1 MIYAYPCDLRQDED
15 GWFIVSFPDVP
26 QAITGGPDRSEAL
39 YLASDALAVAL
50 AGHVLEGNDIPE
62 PGERAV
68 GQEMVA
74 VPTVVAAKLAL
85 YSAMR
90 AQQVTKVELARRLG
104 VSEAAVRRLVNPD
117 HRSHIGQV
125 NKALAAVGHSLVV
138 EVVPA

>member
-1 MIYAYPCDLRQDED
+1 MIYAYPCDLTLDED
-15 GWFIVSFPDVP
+15 GWLVATFADVP
-26 QAITGGPDRSEAL
+26 EAVGGGPDRVEAL
-39 YLASDALAVAL
+39 RQAAEALAAAL
-50 AGHVLEGNDIPE
+50 SGYVHSGLEIPE
-62 PGERAV
+62 PSALAAE
-68 GQEMVA
+68 QESVA

-90 AQQVTKVELARRLG
+90 VQQLTKVELARRLG
-104 VSEAAVRRLVNPD
+104 VSEAAARRLLNPD

>member
-1 MIYAYPCDLRQDED
+1 MIYAYPCDLTPDDD
-15 GWFIVSFPDVP
+15 GWLAATFADVP
-26 QAITGGPDRSEAL
+26 EAIGGGPDRAEAVFR
-39 YLASDALAVAL
+39 AADALAVAL
-50 AGHVLEGNDIPE
+50 SGYVHNGWEIPE
-62 PGERAV
+62 PKALAA
-68 GQEMVA
+68 GQELVA

-125 NKALAAVGHSLVV
+125 NKALAAMGCSLVV